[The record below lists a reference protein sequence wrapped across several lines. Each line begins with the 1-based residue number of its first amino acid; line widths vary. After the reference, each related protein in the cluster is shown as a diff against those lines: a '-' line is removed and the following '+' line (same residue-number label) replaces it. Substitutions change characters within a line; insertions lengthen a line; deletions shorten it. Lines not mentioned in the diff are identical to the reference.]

1 MTALH
6 EAIGRRRRTLY
17 APATGESVQQVAD
30 QQGARPSDPPLYR
43 ALVRAWAGR
52 GRTLPGRRDPEWT
65 QLTAPIV
72 RTGQFGSTTPFNA
85 QAMQHTQTG
94 QGPYR
99 GGEILALTARDE
111 ECGVTSSELGRA

>member
-17 APATGESVQQVAD
+17 VPATGESVQQAPR
-30 QQGARPSDPPLYR
+30 QLPAPAPALPSDPPIYR
-43 ALVRAWAGR
+43 ALLQTWAGR
-52 GRTLPGRRDPEWT
+52 GRTLPGHRDPEWA

-72 RTGQFGSTTPFNA
+72 RTGQFGSTTPFSA
-85 QAMQHTQTG
+85 QPMQHTQAG

-99 GGEILALTARDE
+99 DGESGFALTARGE
-111 ECGVTSSELGRA
+111 E